1 MSPVMTT
8 AAAAADN
15 IITVSKRGSAAASSL
30 EFGYLR
36 SRNPRRVSTRSDW
49 IAAALLH
56 NSITGPKN
64 RGLFVCAAD
73 EKAVVG
79 LVVGFPLTGLR
90 DLWSLPQA
98 NLCRCVQSVPMDHRH
113 CGLICHR

>member
-1 MSPVMTT
+1 MTA

-15 IITVSKRGSAAASSL
+15 IITASKRGSAAASPL

-36 SRNPRRVSTRSDW
+36 SRNPARVSTRSGW

-64 RGLFVCAAD
+64 GGLFVCAAD
-73 EKAVVG
+73 EKALAA
-79 LVVGFPLTGLR
+79 LVVGFPLKGLR

-98 NLCRCVQSVPMDHRH
+98 NLCC
-113 CGLICHR
+113 